1 MDTPR
6 NLLITQGGTMMEQI
20 ERIKKSANINNGD
33 YEIGHAINDI
43 ELLLDAVETLKAD
56 NTQLLAKLYS
66 TIFVEGDQ
74 DTKAGVYQEAYKKW
88 AKMEAENEDL
98 KRKEVFLY
106 DIHNSL
112 GIKWGDNPY
121 AVFNSFNGEIKAL
134 KSKVNIT
141 VKALNKIYEAETV
154 NFISTTHSP
163 TRWAAVHNLVRETS
177 REALEQIRE

>member
-1 MDTPR
+1 MDTIR
-6 NLLITQGGTMMEQI
+6 NLFIAQGGSMMEQI
-20 ERIKKSANINNGD
+20 ERIKKSADINNAC

-43 ELLLDAVETLKAD
+43 ELLLGIVGTL
-56 NTQLLAKLYS
+56 N
-66 TIFVEGDQ
+66 
-74 DTKAGVYQEAYKKW
+74 
-88 AKMEAENEDL
+88 AENADL
-98 KRKEVFLY
+98 KRKEVVLY

>member
-20 ERIKKSANINNGD
+20 ERIKKSADINNAC

-43 ELLLDAVETLKAD
+43 ELLLGIVGTL
-56 NTQLLAKLYS
+56 N
-66 TIFVEGDQ
+66 
-74 DTKAGVYQEAYKKW
+74 
-88 AKMEAENEDL
+88 AENADL
-98 KRKEVFLY
+98 KRKEVVLYDIELLLGIVGTLNAENADLKRKEVVLY